1 MKAYSKSGDGERKT
15 KKLRPSVKLRRLL
28 KLRSR
33 LPRVPAKVDSHE
45 GVDRV
50 YMDFSDQEPHPPD
63 GVIHVASCSPAV
75 LSDGTAKFIAAC
87 LNDIDAVEG
96 VLDENAKLREAVA
109 FGYSHWV
116 SAPKC
121 VPWSMKTA
129 PATNSG
135 WRNLCRRTRW
145 KSVRYAGRCMILG
158 RLISTWKRENP
169 PMRDAG
175 TRKDTS

>member
-96 VLDENAKLREAVA
+96 VLDENAKLREAVRK
-109 FGYSHWV
+109 FLTY
-116 SAPKC
+116 
-121 VPWSMKTA
+121 T
-129 PATNSG
+129 
-135 WRNLCRRTRW
+135 
-145 KSVRYAGRCMILG
+145 RYAPTLKVGEKVHHVPERHLQELSDVLKTFG
-158 RLISTWKRENP
+158 W
-169 PMRDAG
+169 
-175 TRKDTS
+175 